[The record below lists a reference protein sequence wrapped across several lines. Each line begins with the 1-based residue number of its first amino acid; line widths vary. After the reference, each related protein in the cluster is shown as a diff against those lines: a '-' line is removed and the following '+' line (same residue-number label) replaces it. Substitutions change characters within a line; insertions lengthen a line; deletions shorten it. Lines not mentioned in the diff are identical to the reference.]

1 MLIALPSARRRPSP
15 SRRGSTLVV
24 ALIFATAIAITL
36 GSYLHLAHNTL
47 RISQRAHYHN
57 VAMNLAETGLERGML
72 AISRTTDGSEG
83 AWDGWTVSADGRD
96 RYRTLTGFTYEGQT
110 TGEVRVRVQ
119 DHHSHGSREV
129 IARATLTV
137 PGTSPIEKWVRIT
150 CGRTSP
156 FGQGLIGRKV
166 IISGDARFNSYDSA
180 RGDYA
185 AALGDGSFNVNDQVF
200 VGAARLEADSFSH
213 GKLVLEGTVAVA
225 GEQGLHLGSEADIG
239 PFGTRGTSAGAVRH
253 DFTRDYDDVAAPTA
267 EGAIIAGITSSLTL
281 PRATDLPSIVNG
293 RKTYYYRIT
302 DGISLSGDDVRL
314 LVRDVASSD
323 DAAAAADGVDVVLIV
338 WGNVTVSGG
347 QAVIEV
353 APNHSLAIYT
363 PDDIDIR
370 GAGVANAGRPFQFQ
384 LWGTKPQTDP
394 VPQQVDV
401 TGHDGKL
408 RGVIYA
414 PNGDVVIK
422 GAGGGASSALFGAIV
437 GRDVKISGD
446 FHYDESLRQYDQRYV
461 YRVTRWEELASAAQ
475 RAAVAGDLAF

>member
-1 MLIALPSARRRPSP
+1 MLIPLSSAGLRPSP

-72 AISRTTDGSEG
+72 AISRTADGSEG

-96 RYRTLTGFTYEGQT
+96 RYRALTGFTYEGQT
-110 TGEVRVRVQ
+110 TGEVRIRVK
-119 DHHSHGSREV
+119 DHLSHGSREV

-166 IISGDARFNSYDSA
+166 VISGDARFNSYNSA

-185 AALGDGSFNVNDQVF
+185 AALGDGSINVNDQVF

-239 PFGTRGTSAGAVRH
+239 PFGTRGTSLGAVRH
-253 DFTRDYDDVAAPTA
+253 DFTRDYEDLVAPTV
-267 EGAIIAGITSSLTL
+267 EGATITRITSSLRL
-281 PRATDLPSIVNG
+281 PRAMDLPTIVNG
-293 RKTYYYRIT
+293 RRTYYYRIS
-302 DGISLSGDDVRL
+302 DGINLAGDDVRL
-314 LVRDVASSD
+314 VVRNGASD
-323 DAAAAADGVDVVLIV
+323 DDGDGVADGVDVVLIV
-338 WGNVTVSGG
+338 WGNVTVAGG

-353 APNHSLAIYT
+353 APHHSLAIYT
-363 PDDIDIR
+363 PGDVDIR
-370 GAGVANAGRPFQFQ
+370 GAGVANEGRPFQFQ
-384 LWGTKPQTDP
+384 VWGVKPQTDP
-394 VPQQVDV
+394 VPQQVHV
-401 TGHDGKL
+401 TGHDGEL
-408 RGVIYA
+408 RAVIYA

-422 GAGGGASSALFGAIV
+422 GAGGSAGSAMLGAVVA
-437 GRDVKISGD
+437 RDVKISGN
-446 FHYDESLRQYDQRYV
+446 FHYDESLRQYDQRSV